1 MRWLAASRDLDGGI
15 SFEVGAL
22 EDFRRGLLRVKET
35 CQTDA
40 GSRLC
45 LDCPAPRPKI
55 IAQRPN
61 SPLWGSDRDVVDA
74 MILRRG
80 LAALT
85 V

>member
-1 MRWLAASRDLDGGI
+1 MRWLAASRDLDGVY
-15 SFEVGAL
+15 FEVEAFEGL
-22 EDFRRGLLRVKET
+22 RRGLLRVKET

-45 LDCPAPRPKI
+45 LDCPAPRPKT

-61 SPLWGSDRDVVDA
+61 SPLRGSDRGVVDA
-74 MILRRG
+74 MILEWG
-80 LAALT
+80 LAALM

>member
-1 MRWLAASRDLDGGI
+1 MRLLAASRDLVGGC
-15 SFEVGAL
+15 FEV
-22 EDFRRGLLRVKET
+22 ELLRVKEA
-35 CQTDA
+35 CQTVA

-61 SPLWGSDRDVVDA
+61 SPLWGSDRGVVDA
-74 MILRRG
+74 MILGRG

>member
-1 MRWLAASRDLDGGI
+1 MRWLAASRDLVGG
-15 SFEVGAL
+15 SLLKG
-22 EDFRRGLLRVKET
+22 GLLRVTEG
-35 CQTDA
+35 CQTGA

-45 LDCPAPRPKI
+45 LDYPAPRLKI

-74 MILRRG
+74 MILGRG
-80 LAALT
+80 LAALM